1 MVKFVRRQY
10 VHFGHTEVVVYVLI
24 LGVDDDLRVSY
35 GVYAFLVDPGVER
48 RHVDVLDL
56 FSLSHV
62 GHVM

>member
-1 MVKFVRRQY
+1 MSTLAMQ
-10 VHFGHTEVVVYVLI
+10 VVEYVLI

-48 RHVDVLDL
+48 RHVDELDL